1 MRRHFTPK
9 DHTFVICAY
18 GRSKYLEECIES
30 LLKQSVKGSLLI
42 FTSTPNDHIKGLADK
57 YGIRLLANEDSKGI
71 ASDWNN
77 AYMSAETELVTI
89 AHQDDIYYPDYLK
102 ESLKYINKSQAPMIA
117 FSGYYELH
125 GSRIVTDKDF
135 VNLRIK
141 RILLSPLKNKG
152 LQKNK
157 WLRRRILSLGNS
169 ICCPSVTYVKNNLP
183 EKLFDEGMDTNLDWA
198 AWEKLSK
205 RKGSFVYIP
214 KALMAHR
221 IYAESVTSETIRL
234 GVRTK
239 EDLAILQ
246 KFWPSPVAKLI
257 NTLYSNSQNSRK
269 KLLKH

>member
-18 GRSKYLEECIES
+18 GKSIYLEQCIES

-42 FTSTPNDHIKGLADK
+42 FTSTPNEHISELAEK
-57 YGIRLLANEDSKGI
+57 YGIRIIADEESNGI

-77 AYMSAETELVTI
+77 AYKSAETELVTI
-89 AHQDDIYYPDYLK
+89 AHQDDIYYPNYLK
-102 ESLKYINKSQAPMIA
+102 ESLKYINKSQTPMIA

-125 GSRIVTDKDF
+125 GSKTVTDKDF

-141 RILLSPLKNKG
+141 RILLSPLNIRS
-152 LQKNK
+152 LQKSK
-157 WLRRRILSLGNS
+157 WIRRRILSLGNS
-169 ICCPSVTYVKNNLP
+169 ICCPSVIYVKSNLP
-183 EKLFDEGMDTNLDWA
+183 EKLFNEGLDTNLDWA

-214 KALMAHR
+214 KDLMAHR

-246 KFWPSPVAKLI
+246 KFWPSPIAKLI

-269 KLLKH
+269 VQG